1 MEAFQTVLQAYVVQ
15 DSPPYNRVLTMHARY
30 TLSLVFKVSWLLFH
44 NLLPSFDKTA
54 AALAYTLV
62 HLCVEGQIACHSR
75 TKVSE
80 VVDDPK
86 YFVVDADRWRSRK
99 ILAHDVS
106 FLDADLKLRKIRL
119 WLI

>member
-15 DSPPYNRVLTMHARY
+15 DSPPYNRVLTTHARY
-30 TLSLVFKVSWLLFH
+30 TLSLVFKASWLLFH

-62 HLCVEGQIACHSR
+62 HLCVDGQIACHSR

-80 VVDDPK
+80 VVDDPPNTSLLMLIDGGAGK
-86 YFVVDADRWRSRK
+86 FWPTMLVFLML
-99 ILAHDVS
+99 ILNCA
-106 FLDADLKLRKIRL
+106 KLGYG
-119 WLI
+119 